1 MYRVGIIGTG
11 KPWRSAGATGFG
23 MAHMHARGYR
33 AAPDAHLVALADLNL
48 DHARAFQEQHG
59 GDAVYQN
66 YREMLAKERLDIV
79 SICTWPHLHAEMVI
93 ACAEAGVRAVHCEK
107 PMAPSFDEA
116 KRMVAVCEAGGTQLT
131 FNHQR
136 RFGAPFRA
144 ARDLLRAGARH
155 IAAHGSDVRQSVR
168 LGNALVRYAVLL
180 QR

>member
-1 MYRVGIIGTG
+1 
-11 KPWRSAGATGFG
+11 
-23 MAHMHARGYR
+23 
-33 AAPDAHLVALADLNL
+33 
-48 DHARAFQEQHG
+48 
-59 GDAVYQN
+59 
-66 YREMLAKERLDIV
+66 
-79 SICTWPHLHAEMVI
+79 
-93 ACAEAGVRAVHCEK
+93 
-107 PMAPSFDEA
+107 
-116 KRMVAVCEAGGTQLT
+116 LT